1 MCLNHVHTYQIA
13 WIGEEGLLDQWK
25 AVASEASLQLQQ
37 MGKYPWFVLSQNNP
51 MIAWNGA

>member
-37 MGKYPWFVLSQNNP
+37 MGKYPGFVLIRNNP
-51 MIAWNGA
+51 MIA